1 MNLFHNQKSD
11 WSLVTGLFCF
21 CIVKCAISDSN
32 RYVGI
37 TPDKYLNHVINGAKK
52 SKELFRDLLDN
63 DRINKDEYDKIC
75 PKGSRPGI
83 FYGNLK
89 IYKPVPKFWPIL
101 LAINAARCNI
111 AKFLIPILELL
122 THNEFTIKDSFNFAK
137 EITTYSLLYIASLD
151 VESLF
156 TDISLNEA
164 SDNCVKDLQNE
175 NLYNGKLSKR
185 GTLSNF

>member
-1 MNLFHNQKSD
+1 M
-11 WSLVTGLFCF
+11 
-21 CIVKCAISDSN
+21 
-32 RYVGI
+32 
-37 TPDKYLNHVINGAKK
+37 
-52 SKELFRDLLDN
+52 
-63 DRINKDEYDKIC
+63 
-75 PKGSRPGI
+75 
-83 FYGNLK
+83 
-89 IYKPVPKFWPIL
+89 
-101 LAINAARCNI
+101 
-111 AKFLIPILELL
+111 IPILELL
-122 THNEFTIKDSFNFAK
+122 THSEFTIKDSFNFAK